1 MSLDAARV
9 PEGCALLSE
18 YHHAHG
24 RPADAQRYQA
34 RATRHA
40 TRAAL
45 AEAERNEL
53 TAVDRFTEHGLPP
66 HDVAAVTAAVA
77 REPGVRAAFLVR
89 KMLRHSEGTRTVLGV
104 VTDRGASAEA
114 LERLRAAATL
124 PAGAQV
130 VAIGDRQESLVSA
143 LEAVRGSRIQTR

>member
-1 MSLDAARV
+1 
-9 PEGCALLSE
+9 
-18 YHHAHG
+18 
-24 RPADAQRYQA
+24 
-34 RATRHA
+34 
-40 TRAAL
+40 
-45 AEAERNEL
+45 
-53 TAVDRFTEHGLPP
+53 
-66 HDVAAVTAAVA
+66 VAAVTAAVA

-104 VTDRGASAEA
+104 VTDRGAAAEA